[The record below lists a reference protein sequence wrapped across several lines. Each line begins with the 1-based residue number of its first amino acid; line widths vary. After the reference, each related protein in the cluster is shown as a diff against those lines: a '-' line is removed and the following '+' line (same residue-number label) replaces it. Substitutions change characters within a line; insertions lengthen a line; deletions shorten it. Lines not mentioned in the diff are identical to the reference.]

1 MNLFVRLVFAISLG
15 FICYVPS
22 VYSQSSFMLVKKNGH
37 YYTDATINDNA
48 IIPIFVET
56 GFHGMVVSV
65 EWYNRI
71 LATLPLKEIKL
82 QKEEHLHTFDNI

>member
-1 MNLFVRLVFAISLG
+1 MNSLVRFIFLIVFG
-15 FICYVPS
+15 FICCVPLM
-22 VYSQSSFMLVKKNGH
+22 YSQSSFVLVKKNGH

-48 IIPIFVET
+48 NTPIFVET

-71 LATLPLKEIKL
+71 LASLPLKEIKL
-82 QKEEHLHTFDNI
+82 PKE